1 MDYESNN
8 KDSKTGVP
16 SSEKDASNSS
26 DKHKY
31 RLLGESGL
39 VEDEEG
45 NIYDASDIDDSDRED
60 WMSSEEITATLFPS
74 KPAKD
79 QMPDWAAIYDPRYC
93 GPSREAYIEEMTR
106 EYRRKHPHTL
116 QTDSSQRE
124 KNEGHHSGTVD
135 DWLKH
140 NNISIESDGETTG
153 DVDAAQTSSSAP
165 IGVVFGK
172 GSPIHSES
180 AEESSEEEKPGAV
193 QNPDLESKKKK
204 HDPNNWFGLHLR
216 TRDVVFYAIGA
227 IALIAYFIF
236 LIYVLISKVVDLF

>member
-1 MDYESNN
+1 MDYGSNN

-45 NIYDASDIDDSDRED
+45 NIYDASD
-60 WMSSEEITATLFPS
+60 
-74 KPAKD
+74 

-106 EYRRKHPHTL
+106 EYRRKHPTKA
-116 QTDSSQRE
+116 QDNESSGNITNSQS
-124 KNEGHHSGTVD
+124 SGVID

-153 DVDAAQTSSSAP
+153 DVDAAKNSSSAP

-172 GSPIHSES
+172 GLPIHSES

>member
-1 MDYESNN
+1 MDYGSNN

-26 DKHKY
+26 NKHKY

-39 VEDEEG
+39 VEDEDG
-45 NIYDASDIDDSDRED
+45 NIYSASEIDDSDRED
-60 WMSSEEITATLFPS
+60 RMSSAEISAILFPS

-79 QMPDWAAIYDPRYC
+79 HMPDWAAIYDPRYC

-140 NNISIESDGETTG
+140 NNISTESDGETTG
-153 DVDAAQTSSSAP
+153 DVDAAKNSSSAP

-172 GSPIHSES
+172 GSHIHSES
-180 AEESSEEEKPGAV
+180 AEESSEEEKPDAV
-193 QNPDLESKKKK
+193 HNQDLESKKKK

>member
-26 DKHKY
+26 NKHKY

-153 DVDAAQTSSSAP
+153 DVDAAKNSSSAP

-172 GSPIHSES
+172 GSHIHSES
-180 AEESSEEEKPGAV
+180 AEESSEEEKPDAV

>member
-26 DKHKY
+26 NKHKY

-45 NIYDASDIDDSDRED
+45 NIYSASEIDDSDRED

-140 NNISIESDGETTG
+140 NNISTNADDEVTPDIGPAPTC
-153 DVDAAQTSSSAP
+153 SSAP

-172 GSPIHSES
+172 GLPIHSES

>member
-26 DKHKY
+26 NKHKY

-124 KNEGHHSGTVD
+124 RNEGHHSGTVD

-180 AEESSEEEKPGAV
+180 AEESSEEEKPDAV
-193 QNPDLESKKKK
+193 HNQDLGSKMKK

>member
-1 MDYESNN
+1 MDYGN
-8 KDSKTGVP
+8 KHKSPDAGVP
-16 SSEKDASNSS
+16 PTRKDAPMTP
-26 DKHKY
+26 DKHRY

-172 GSPIHSES
+172 S
-180 AEESSEEEKPGAV
+180 ASILSESSEESSKEE
-193 QNPDLESKKKK
+193 NPESGQSQDSESKKKK

>member
-26 DKHKY
+26 NKHKY

-60 WMSSEEITATLFPS
+60 WMSNEVITATLFPS

-140 NNISIESDGETTG
+140 NNISTESDGETTG
-153 DVDAAQTSSSAP
+153 DVDAAKNSSSAP

>member
-26 DKHKY
+26 NKHKY

-39 VEDEEG
+39 VEDENG
-45 NIYDASDIDDSDRED
+45 NIYDASEIDDSDRED

-106 EYRRKHPHTL
+106 EYRRKHPTKA
-116 QTDSSQRE
+116 QDNESSGNITDSQS
-124 KNEGHHSGTVD
+124 SGVID
-135 DWLKH
+135 DWLKL
-140 NNISIESDGETTG
+140 NNISTESDGETQG
-153 DVDAAQTSSSAP
+153 DIDAAQTSSSAP
-165 IGVVFGK
+165 IGVIFGK
-172 GSPIHSES
+172 S
-180 AEESSEEEKPGAV
+180 ASILSESSEESSKEE
-193 QNPDLESKKKK
+193 NPESGQSQDSESKKKK

-236 LIYVLISKVVDLF
+236 LIYMLISKVVDLF

>member
-16 SSEKDASNSS
+16 PTRKDAPMTP
-26 DKHKY
+26 DKRRY

-106 EYRRKHPHTL
+106 EYRRKHPTKA
-116 QTDSSQRE
+116 QDNESSGNITDNQNSS
-124 KNEGHHSGTVD
+124 VID

-140 NNISIESDGETTG
+140 NNISTESDGETTG

-180 AEESSEEEKPGAV
+180 AEESSEEEKPDAV
-193 QNPDLESKKKK
+193 HNQNLGSKMKK

>member
-1 MDYESNN
+1 MDYGN
-8 KDSKTGVP
+8 KHK
-16 SSEKDASNSS
+16 SSDAGTLPARKDAPMTP
-26 DKHKY
+26 DKHRY

-39 VEDEEG
+39 VEDEDG
-45 NIYDASDIDDSDRED
+45 NIYSASEIDDSGNDGRL
-60 WMSSEEITATLFPS
+60 SSAEISAILFPS

-93 GPSREAYIEEMTR
+93 GPSREAYIEEMTQ
-106 EYRRKHPHTL
+106 EYRRKHPTKA
-116 QTDSSQRE
+116 QDNESSGNITDSQS
-124 KNEGHHSGTVD
+124 SGVIN

-140 NNISIESDGETTG
+140 NNISTGSDGETTG
-153 DVDAAQTSSSAP
+153 DVDAAKSSSSAP

-193 QNPDLESKKKK
+193 HNQDLESKKKK

>member
-1 MDYESNN
+1 MDYGSNN

-26 DKHKY
+26 NKHKY

-60 WMSSEEITATLFPS
+60 RMSSAEITATLFPS

-106 EYRRKHPHTL
+106 EYRRKHPTKA
-116 QTDSSQRE
+116 QDNESSGNITDSQS
-124 KNEGHHSGTVD
+124 SGVID

-140 NNISIESDGETTG
+140 NNISTESDGETTG
-153 DVDAAQTSSSAP
+153 DVDAAKNSSSAP

>member
-1 MDYESNN
+1 MDYGN
-8 KDSKTGVP
+8 KHKSPDAGVP
-16 SSEKDASNSS
+16 PTRKDAPEYS
-26 DKHKY
+26 HKRRY

-39 VEDEEG
+39 VEDEDG
-45 NIYDASDIDDSDRED
+45 NIYSASEIDDSDRED

-106 EYRRKHPHTL
+106 EYRRKHPTIA
-116 QTDSSQRE
+116 QENDCGGNTADSQ
-124 KNEGHHSGTVD
+124 NSGIID
-135 DWLKH
+135 EWLKH
-140 NNISIESDGETTG
+140 NNVSTESDGEITG
-153 DVDAAQTSSSAP
+153 DVDAAKNSSSAP
-165 IGVVFGK
+165 IGVVFGQ
-172 GSPIHSES
+172 GSPTHSES
-180 AEESSEEEKPGAV
+180 AKESSEEEKPDAV
-193 QNPDLESKKKK
+193 HNQDLGSKMKK

-236 LIYVLISKVVDLF
+236 LIYVLISKIVDLF

>member
-1 MDYESNN
+1 MDYGN
-8 KDSKTGVP
+8 KHKSPDAGVP
-16 SSEKDASNSS
+16 PTRKDAPEYS
-26 DKHKY
+26 HKRRY

-39 VEDEEG
+39 VEDEDG
-45 NIYDASDIDDSDRED
+45 NIYSASEIDDSDRED

-106 EYRRKHPHTL
+106 EYRRKHPTIA
-116 QTDSSQRE
+116 QENDCGGNTADSQ
-124 KNEGHHSGTVD
+124 NSGIID
-135 DWLKH
+135 EWLKH
-140 NNISIESDGETTG
+140 NNVSTESDGEITG
-153 DVDAAQTSSSAP
+153 DVDAAKNSSSAP
-165 IGVVFGK
+165 IGVVFGQ

-180 AEESSEEEKPGAV
+180 AEESSEEEKPDAV
-193 QNPDLESKKKK
+193 HNQDLGSKMKK

>member
-1 MDYESNN
+1 MDYGN
-8 KDSKTGVP
+8 KHKSPDAGVP
-16 SSEKDASNSS
+16 PTRKDAPMTP
-26 DKHKY
+26 DKRRY

-140 NNISIESDGETTG
+140 NNISTESDGETQG
-153 DVDAAQTSSSAP
+153 DVDAAKTSSSAP

-172 GSPIHSES
+172 SASIHSES
-180 AEESSEEEKPGAV
+180 SEESSKEE
-193 QNPDLESKKKK
+193 NPESGQSQDLESKKKK

>member
-16 SSEKDASNSS
+16 PTWKDASESS
-26 DKHKY
+26 HKRRY

-60 WMSSEEITATLFPS
+60 WMSSEKITANLFPS

-106 EYRRKHPHTL
+106 EYRRKHPTKA
-116 QTDSSQRE
+116 QDNESSGNITNSQS
-124 KNEGHHSGTVD
+124 SGVID

-140 NNISIESDGETTG
+140 NNISTESDGETTG

>member
-1 MDYESNN
+1 MDYGSNN

-26 DKHKY
+26 NKHKY

-135 DWLKH
+135 DWLKL
-140 NNISIESDGETTG
+140 NNISTESDGETQG
-153 DVDAAQTSSSAP
+153 DIDAAKNSSSAP
-165 IGVVFGK
+165 IGVVFGQ

-180 AEESSEEEKPGAV
+180 AEESSEEEKPGVV
-193 QNPDLESKKKK
+193 QNPDLESKKKR

>member
-26 DKHKY
+26 NKHKY

-39 VEDEEG
+39 VEDENG
-45 NIYDASDIDDSDRED
+45 NIYDASEIDDSDRED

-135 DWLKH
+135 DWLKL
-140 NNISIESDGETTG
+140 NNISTESDGETQG
-153 DVDAAQTSSSAP
+153 DIDAAKNSSSAP

>member
-1 MDYESNN
+1 MDYGN
-8 KDSKTGVP
+8 KHKSPDAGVP
-16 SSEKDASNSS
+16 PTRKDAPMTP
-26 DKHKY
+26 DKHRY

-106 EYRRKHPHTL
+106 EYRRKHPTIA
-116 QTDSSQRE
+116 QENDCGGNTADSQ
-124 KNEGHHSGTVD
+124 NSGIID
-135 DWLKH
+135 EWLKH
-140 NNISIESDGETTG
+140 NNVSTESDGETQG
-153 DVDAAQTSSSAP
+153 DIDAAQTSSSAP

-172 GSPIHSES
+172 S
-180 AEESSEEEKPGAV
+180 ASILSESSEESSKEE
-193 QNPDLESKKKK
+193 NPESGQSQDSESKKKK

>member
-1 MDYESNN
+1 MDYGN
-8 KDSKTGVP
+8 KHKSPDAGVP
-16 SSEKDASNSS
+16 PTRKDAPESS
-26 DKHKY
+26 HKRRY

-45 NIYDASDIDDSDRED
+45 NIYDASEIDDSDRED

-172 GSPIHSES
+172 S
-180 AEESSEEEKPGAV
+180 ASILSESSEESSKEE
-193 QNPDLESKKKK
+193 NPESGQSQDSESKKKK

>member
-1 MDYESNN
+1 MDYGNNN

-26 DKHKY
+26 NKHKY

-39 VEDEEG
+39 VEDEDG
-45 NIYDASDIDDSDRED
+45 NIYDASEIDDSDRED

-106 EYRRKHPHTL
+106 EYRRKHPTKA
-116 QTDSSQRE
+116 QDNESSGNITNSQ
-124 KNEGHHSGTVD
+124 SSSVID

-153 DVDAAQTSSSAP
+153 DVDAAKNSSSAP

-172 GSPIHSES
+172 GASILS
-180 AEESSEEEKPGAV
+180 ESSEESSKEE
-193 QNPDLESKKKK
+193 NPESGQSQDLESKKKK

>member
-1 MDYESNN
+1 MDYEN
-8 KDSKTGVP
+8 KHKSPDAGVP
-16 SSEKDASNSS
+16 PTRKDAPMSP
-26 DKHKY
+26 DKRRY

-39 VEDEEG
+39 VEDEDG
-45 NIYDASDIDDSDRED
+45 NIYSAYEIDDSDSED

-106 EYRRKHPHTL
+106 EYRRKHPTKA
-116 QTDSSQRE
+116 QDNESSGNITDNQDSS
-124 KNEGHHSGTVD
+124 VID

-140 NNISIESDGETTG
+140 NNISTESDGETPG
-153 DVDAAQTSSSAP
+153 DVDAVKNSSSAP

-180 AEESSEEEKPGAV
+180 AEESSEKEKPGAV
-193 QNPDLESKKKK
+193 HNQDLESKKKK

>member
-1 MDYESNN
+1 MDYGN
-8 KDSKTGVP
+8 KHKSPDAGVP
-16 SSEKDASNSS
+16 PTRKDAPMTP
-26 DKHKY
+26 DKRRY

-39 VEDEEG
+39 VEDEDG
-45 NIYDASDIDDSDRED
+45 NIYSASEIDDSGNGGRL
-60 WMSSEEITATLFPS
+60 SSEEITATLFPS

-153 DVDAAQTSSSAP
+153 DVDAAKNSSSAP

-180 AEESSEEEKPGAV
+180 VEESSEEEKPDEV
-193 QNPDLESKKKK
+193 HNQDLESKMKK